1 MTLLEV
7 IFALFMFAGSSS
19 ASMFAISSTIA
30 ELETLEAVHAV
41 YDAADEV
48 CAMWL
53 AKKSIPTSISIDE
66 KNCKVTEE
74 ILGGE
79 EAVHF
84 EIQLGNVSQNL
95 WLSRVS

>member
-7 IFALFMFAGSSS
+7 VFALFMFAGSGA

-30 ELETLEAVHAV
+30 ELETVETVDVVH
-41 YDAADEV
+41 DAADEV

-53 AKKSIPTSISIDE
+53 AKESIPPSISVDG
-66 KNCKVTEE
+66 KTCKIAEE
-74 ILGGE
+74 IPGDQ

-84 EIQLGNVSQNL
+84 EIRLGNDSQNL
-95 WLSRVS
+95 WLSPVS